1 MSHLAVAPPQDTDR
15 PTMIRAERDLLD
27 IDTRDR
33 FGDFGIVAERQ
44 GADAGDWMEHH
55 RAQVLGRV
63 ATNGWCVVRGLDVL
77 DAGSFRRCIARL
89 GLPLV
94 DDYGDLPMLPSDD
107 GTTGVFNVTK
117 YPAKNAILFH
127 HEGSHTPTPPR
138 HIFFQCTL
146 PALEDGETPLADAAD
161 VLAELPADIRTAFET
176 RGLLYRRSFVE
187 GFDVTWQTFFRTSD
201 RDEVEARCAREGVT
215 VHWQADGGL
224 EIETPRPA
232 VMRHPDSGR
241 AVFFNQVLLHH
252 PACLEPAVRTGLQA
266 LLKGRSL
273 PRDVYFGDGGV
284 IPDAWIAEVLRAHL
298 RVAACFQWQA
308 GDVVV
313 ADNYAISHARRT
325 YKGPRQH
332 HVILSRP
339 DGA

>member
-1 MSHLAVAPPQDTDR
+1 MLQSAVLNSTPSTAYAPMTK
-15 PTMIRAERDLLD
+15 AERDLLD
-27 IDTRDR
+27 IDTTDR
-33 FGDFGIVAERQ
+33 FADFGIL
-44 GADAGDWMEHH
+44 ADRGGTEARAWMEQN
-55 RAQVLGRV
+55 RAVVLNRV
-63 ATNGWCVVRGLDVL
+63 ASQGWCVVRGLDVL
-77 DAGSFRRCIARL
+77 DTANFRDCISRL

-94 DDYGDLPMLPSDD
+94 DDYGDLPMLPSDE

-146 PALEDGETPLADAAD
+146 PAQVDGETPLVDAAAL
-161 VLAELPADIRTAFET
+161 LAELPAEIRDAFAT
-176 RGLLYRRSFVE
+176 RGLLYRRNFVE
-187 GFDVTWQTFFRTSD
+187 GFDVTWQTFFRTQD
-201 RDEVEARCAREGVT
+201 RAEVEARCGNEGVT
-215 VHWQADGGL
+215 VRWQNDGGL

-232 VMRHPDSGR
+232 VIRHSDSGR
-241 AVFFNQVLLHH
+241 MVFFNQVLLHH
-252 PACLEPAVRTGLQA
+252 PACLEPAVRSGLQT

-273 PRDVYFGDGGV
+273 PRDVYFGDGSV
-284 IPDAWIAEVLRAHL
+284 IPDEWIAEVLRAHL
-298 RVAACFQWQA
+298 RVAACFRWQA
-308 GDVVV
+308 GDVVI

-339 DGA
+339 

>member
-1 MSHLAVAPPQDTDR
+1 MLQTAVLDPLQATDYALM
-15 PTMIRAERDLLD
+15 TKAERDLLD
-27 IDTRDR
+27 IDTSDR
-33 FGDFGIVAERQ
+33 FPHFGILAERE
-44 GADAGDWMEHH
+44 GTSADDWMALH
-55 RAQVLGRV
+55 RDQVLDRV
-63 ATNGWCVVRGLDVL
+63 ARNGWCIVRGLDVL
-77 DAGSFRRCIARL
+77 DAGSFRRCIAHL

-146 PALEDGETPLADAAD
+146 PAQEDGETPLVDAAD
-161 VLAELPADIRTAFET
+161 LLDALPIEIRHAFET

-187 GFDVTWQTFFRTSD
+187 GFDVTWQTFFCTDDRT
-201 RDEVEARCAREGVT
+201 EVEARCAREGVT
-215 VHWQADGGL
+215 VHWQEDGGL
-224 EIETPRPA
+224 EIATPRPA

-241 AVFFNQVLLHH
+241 AVFFNQVLRHH
-252 PACLEPAVRTGLQA
+252 PACLEPAVRSGLQA

-298 RVAACFQWQA
+298 RVAACFQWRA
-308 GDVVV
+308 GDVVI

-339 DGA
+339 

>member
-1 MSHLAVAPPQDTDR
+1 MLQPQLNLPPELCYAPMSK
-15 PTMIRAERDLLD
+15 AERDLLNV
-27 IDTRDR
+27 DTTDR
-33 FGDFGIVAERQ
+33 FAEFGIT
-44 GADAGDWMEHH
+44 ADRAVGEAADWMANH
-55 RAQVLGRV
+55 RDEVLRRV
-63 ATNGWCVVRGLDVL
+63 AQQGWCIVRGLDVL
-77 DAGSFRRCIARL
+77 DPTLFRRCIASL

-127 HEGSHTPTPPR
+127 HEGAHTPSPPR

-146 PALEDGETPLADAAD
+146 PALEDGETPLVDAAR
-161 VLAELPADIRTAFET
+161 LLEALPEDIRGAFEQ
-176 RGLLYRRSFVE
+176 RGLRYRRSFVE
-187 GFDVTWQTFFRTSD
+187 GFDVSWQTFFRSD
-201 RDEVEARCAREGVT
+201 SRSEVEARCAREGVE
-215 VHWQADGGL
+215 VHWQPDGGL

-232 VMRHPDSGR
+232 VIQHPDHGR
-241 AVFFNQVLLHH
+241 PVFFNQVLLHH
-252 PACLEPAVRTGLQA
+252 PACLDPAVRSGLRG

-273 PRDVYFGDGGV
+273 PRDVHFGDGGV
-284 IPDAWIAEVLRAHL
+284 IPDAWIGEVLRAHL
-298 RVAACFQWQA
+298 RVAACFRWQP

-313 ADNYAISHARRT
+313 ADNYAVSHARRT

-339 DGA
+339 